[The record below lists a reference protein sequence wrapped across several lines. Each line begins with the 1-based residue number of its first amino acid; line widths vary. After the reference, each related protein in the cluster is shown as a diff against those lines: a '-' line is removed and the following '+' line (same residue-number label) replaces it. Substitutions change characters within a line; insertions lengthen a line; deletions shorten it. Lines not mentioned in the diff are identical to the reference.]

1 MGGTCKNISTLPCL
15 LSGDLPENW
24 GEPPQLQATD
34 EPWEGAPVEPKQP
47 LTLYSPGKTP
57 RALDGDRVTKLQC
70 VYDQQRRVSKPLT
83 AEGFFFFFF
92 LDPEKYPF
100 DKGFEEKQE
109 YCIPLWNKAN
119 H

>member
-1 MGGTCKNISTLPCL
+1 MQKYPLTLPCL

-70 VYDQQRRVSKPLT
+70 VYDQQRRMVLWCVTVGDCELRRHPL
-83 AEGFFFFFF
+83 
-92 LDPEKYPF
+92 
-100 DKGFEEKQE
+100 
-109 YCIPLWNKAN
+109 LWDDVCRTLREAAPGLQTGEAAKL
-119 H
+119 

>member
-1 MGGTCKNISTLPCL
+1 MQKYPLTLPCL

-83 AEGFFFFFF
+83 AEGFFFFFWTQKNIH
-92 LDPEKYPF
+92 LTKVL
-100 DKGFEEKQE
+100 KGSRNIASLCGIKL
-109 YCIPLWNKAN
+109 ITKPRK
-119 H
+119 

>member
-1 MGGTCKNISTLPCL
+1 MSL
-15 LSGDLPENW
+15 
-24 GEPPQLQATD
+24 PQLQAPG

-47 LTLYSPGKTP
+47 LILYSPGKTP
-57 RALDGDRVTKLQC
+57 CALDGDRVTKLQR

-83 AEGFFFFFF
+83 AEGFFFLFF
-92 LDPEKYPF
+92 DPEKYPF

-109 YCIPLWNKAN
+109 CCIPLWNKAS